1 MSIIHNLDERT
12 YHARPELSSTQ
23 ARQILDSPA
32 RYRWQLTQPARTSDS
47 FDVGHAAHAK
57 ILGVGGQVVEYPDEH
72 LTPSGAVSTK
82 AATVAWADEQRANGY
97 IPITAQHAR
106 HIDAMAENVLAHA
119 EARALLEQPGH
130 AEASVFA
137 RCDETGID
145 LRARFDYLPDLDS
158 PDPIAV
164 DLKTTGTRATAR
176 EFARSVH
183 TYGYYVQQGHYL
195 DTLRL
200 ETGRDDIGFRYICVE
215 KNAPHMVA
223 VHELDTVYG
232 DIGIDEAR
240 SARRILRACLE
251 NDSWPTGL
259 EDVGLIDAPGWL
271 LDEHGMDEIYV

>member
-1 MSIIHNLDERT
+1 MTLIFDMDDAT

-32 RYRWQLTQPARTSDS
+32 RYRWQLTQPPRTSDP

-82 AATVAWADEQRANGY
+82 AATVAWADEQRANGL
-97 IPITAQHAR
+97 IPITAQQAR
-106 HIDAMAENVLAHA
+106 HIDAMAENVLAHS

-137 RCDETGID
+137 TCDETGID

-200 ETGRDDIGFRYICVE
+200 ATGRDDIGFRYVVVE
-215 KNAPHMVA
+215 KNAPHHVA
-223 VHELDTVYG
+223 VHQLDDLYADIGTDHARQARRTLRECLDT
-232 DIGIDEAR
+232 GI
-240 SARRILRACLE
+240 
-251 NDSWPTGL
+251 WPTGL
-259 EDVGLIDAPGWL
+259 EDVQYLGAPNWL
-271 LDEHGMDEIYV
+271 LTEDEMELTL

>member
-1 MSIIHNLDERT
+1 MSIILDLDERT

-32 RYRWQLTQPARTSDS
+32 RYRWQLTQPPRTSDS

-57 ILGVGGQVVEYPDEH
+57 ILGVGNAVVEYPDEH

-82 AATVAWADEQRANGY
+82 AATVAWADEQRTNGL
-97 IPITAQHAR
+97 IPITTQHAR

-137 RCDETGID
+137 TCDETGID
-145 LRARFDYLPDLDS
+145 LRARFDYLPDLDQ

-183 TYGYYVQQGHYL
+183 TYGYFVQQGHYL
-195 DTLRL
+195 DTLAL
-200 ETGRDDIGFRYICVE
+200 ATGRTDVPMRFIVVE
-215 KNAPHMVA
+215 KNAPHHVA
-223 VHELDTVYG
+223 VHQLDDLYA
-232 DIGIDEAR
+232 DIGTDHAR
-240 SARRILRACLE
+240 QARRTLRECL
-251 NDSWPTGL
+251 DSGIWPTGL
-259 EDVGLIDAPGWL
+259 EDVQYLDAPQWL
-271 LDEHGMDEIYV
+271 IEDDIQIGA